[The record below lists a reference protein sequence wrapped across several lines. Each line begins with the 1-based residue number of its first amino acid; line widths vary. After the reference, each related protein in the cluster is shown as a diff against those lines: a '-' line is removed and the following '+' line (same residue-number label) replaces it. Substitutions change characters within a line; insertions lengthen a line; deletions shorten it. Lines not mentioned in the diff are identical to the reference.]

1 MKAIHD
7 NKDCWW
13 SRSSNRLRS
22 PLSGSR
28 PAVVEPRSRVGRV
41 GTPPRDAPPARST
54 AAGPRPGGGGCKR
67 ALKRTF
73 FSRLVCS
80 PPGQSPGAPADLSR
94 STLRPAGTTVW
105 IWAGRRGARRVL
117 RFGDDG
123 GDGDPLLRP
132 RPGGSGGDR
141 ARDARRTGGV
151 TVHHPQDLKPGRIVP
166 RLQLQHSRRSRNLRA
181 GHARPDRKRD
191 RVLCPALRIG
201 PPQGGN
207 AGVPTGQARTG
218 TINYTVWSAVMICLV
233 CAAEVVIA

>member
-7 NKDCWW
+7 NRDCWW
-13 SRSSNRLRS
+13 SRSSNRPRS

-28 PAVVEPRSRVGRV
+28 PAVVEPRGRVGRG
-41 GTPPRDAPPARST
+41 GTPPRDVPRPRAPPPAPARE
-54 AAGPRPGGGGCKR
+54 GGCKPP
-67 ALKRTF
+67 LKRTF

-94 STLRPAGTTVW
+94 STLRPAGMTVW

-141 ARDARRTGGV
+141 ARDARRTVGV
-151 TVHHPQDLKPGRIVP
+151 TVHRLQDLNPAASFLAYTYNTVVDP
-166 RLQLQHSRRSRNLRA
+166 ETFEQ
-181 GHARPDRKRD
+181 DTRD
-191 RVLCPALRIG
+191 LIESVAESCSFALRIG

-207 AGVPTGQARTG
+207 AGVPAGQARTG